1 VGKHKVVLGFYGE
14 GDAMRFF
21 AETRQ
26 TLSVASVS
34 QSFILRG
41 VELPQSDAVNTIN
54 GPVTGTSVQC
64 NNVDGGVHLG

>member
-1 VGKHKVVLGFYGE
+1 VGKHKVVLEFYGE

-26 TLSVASVS
+26 TLSVASIS

-41 VELPQSDAVNTIN
+41 VELPQPDATNTIN
-54 GPVTGTSVQC
+54 GQVGGTAVQC